1 MGKNIEKNME
11 KNMEKNKERNNCA
24 FSING
29 DRRFTR

>member
-29 DRRFTR
+29 NRRFTR